1 MFINVM
7 RTDSCLMLTPS
18 PEKEVDVF
26 LEEITPSPEKTV
38 REDIPYP
45 LDASVGLSTT
55 TDP

>member
-1 MFINVM
+1 M

-45 LDASVGLSTT
+45 LDASVGLNTT
-55 TDP
+55 ADP

>member
-1 MFINVM
+1 M
-7 RTDSCLMLTPS
+7 RTDSFLLVTPS

-45 LDASVGLSTT
+45 LDASVWLSTT